1 MFEIKVTEIFDTKNT
16 NCGSFLQTPFWC
28 QFKAAHGWKYKRFSL
43 EIKYPNLQLEESDC
57 SHNPSSN
64 EIEEKTVEVAV
75 LSRSFAKGL
84 FSIAYIPLFPQL
96 PYECTPIEIIE
107 KAFEENCDEVGVIKQ
122 EIITPVT
129 QAIEFAHYLQD
140 IGFAL
145 KPFLPKNTIAIRF
158 DPDVS
163 FFDIDERDFFN
174 YGIKTVSYADKL
186 KLKKNFVDIQ
196 PPDTSIIDLTVSED
210 EILSNMHSKWRYN
223 IRLSEKKGVVIH
235 KYTRNDVNLSKKIDR
250 FYELTKETNARD
262 GNSSHAKSYYLDLI
276 QRSAQNQENNEESP
290 LITLYIAEHEGE
302 EIASIMT
309 LFSKDEAI
317 YLYGASSNHKR
328 NLMPNHLLQWTAIKD
343 AKNYG
348 SKCYDFYGM
357 SPEGKDEKHPM
368 HGLYMFKSNFGGQNI
383 HRTGSWDVPTKWIY
397 FPYSFAEKLRAFWF
411 KKIKKMTKK
420 NGGKKYCR
428 IKSHNDTKGIKSHNG
443 TKGNKSDNDTK
454 LTNPHNDTKGSKDD
468 KSPHVIARSEATKQ
482 SIISDFF
489 AGKIPSFGVA
499 GNFTGHL
506 EQAGE
511 AVDFANVKTAEQ
523 NAPKAIFPTYI
534 PLKSIDSKGK
544 IKNEE
549 LAKVPENLLDFPFDQ
564 DKIIFPQNEENI
576 QVEPECA
583 LIFDATWENQKL
595 KSLKP
600 ICFGASNDCSI
611 RKPGAKKISQ
621 KKNWGKSSKG
631 LSNNLIDVDTFEPG
645 SILDNYNIASFI
657 KRNNEIFEYG
667 EDSAI
672 KDYSYIYE
680 KLINWLIEKINNQ
693 QDEGPA
699 EKIYDYLVQSDF
711 PSKIMISIGATRY
724 TEFGEKNYL
733 QKGDKSYIIIYPKKK
748 YSKESLIKKI
758 KNDEVFEKEI
768 SALIQEVIL

>member
-1 MFEIKVTEIFDTKNT
+1 M
-16 NCGSFLQTPFWC
+16 
-28 QFKAAHGWKYKRFSL
+28 
-43 EIKYPNLQLEESDC
+43 
-57 SHNPSSN
+57 
-64 EIEEKTVEVAV
+64 
-75 LSRSFAKGL
+75 
-84 FSIAYIPLFPQL
+84 
-96 PYECTPIEIIE
+96 
-107 KAFEENCDEVGVIKQ
+107 
-122 EIITPVT
+122 
-129 QAIEFAHYLQD
+129 
-140 IGFAL
+140 
-145 KPFLPKNTIAIRF
+145 
-158 DPDVS
+158 
-163 FFDIDERDFFN
+163 
-174 YGIKTVSYADKL
+174 
-186 KLKKNFVDIQ
+186 
-196 PPDTSIIDLTVSED
+196 
-210 EILSNMHSKWRYN
+210 
-223 IRLSEKKGVVIH
+223 
-235 KYTRNDVNLSKKIDR
+235 SKKIDK

-411 KKIKKMTKK
+411 KKIKKMMKK
-420 NGGKKYCR
+420 NGGKKDCG
-428 IKSHNDTKGIKSHNG
+428 IKSHND

-621 KKNWGKSSKG
+621 KKNWGNSSKG